1 MSYANSRIPQ
11 SAQQGVHEAL
21 AERVR
26 KHLEHP
32 FRKPCTDYNR
42 AALAEALADWD
53 RSAPL
58 ILDAGCGVGHST
70 IQIARQFPDHWVIGV
85 DQSADRL
92 ARRGGSRPL
101 RPPRRPAPRTA
112 SCRA

>member
-1 MSYANSRIPQ
+1 MSYANSCIPQ

-42 AALAEALADWD
+42 AALAEALAD
-53 RSAPL
+53 
-58 ILDAGCGVGHST
+58 
-70 IQIARQFPDHWVIGV
+70 
-85 DQSADRL
+85 
-92 ARRGGSRPL
+92 
-101 RPPRRPAPRTA
+101 
-112 SCRA
+112 

>member
-42 AALAEALADWD
+42 AALAEALAGWD
-53 RSAPL
+53 RRAPL
-58 ILDAGCGVGHST
+58 ILDAAAASA
-70 IQIARQFPDHWVIGV
+70 IAPSRSRASFPTTG
-85 DQSADRL
+85 
-92 ARRGGSRPL
+92 
-101 RPPRRPAPRTA
+101 
-112 SCRA
+112 